1 MLTGGQACKEQG
13 KEVKG
18 ETEKKAALKAT
29 QKRTH
34 GAGRGKEKCEVIK
47 PLQLA
52 RDSQDYMYC
61 VCLGCRPGISP
72 ATQHNEV

>member
-1 MLTGGQACKEQG
+1 LMLTGGQACKEQG

-47 PLQLA
+47 PL
-52 RDSQDYMYC
+52 
-61 VCLGCRPGISP
+61 
-72 ATQHNEV
+72 